1 MAQYGRKVRAW
12 SYKQL
17 AEWLHQPV

>member
-1 MAQYGRKVRAW
+1 MSQYGRKVRAW

-17 AEWLHQPV
+17 AKWLHQSV